1 MDKNNYAVSLIEVIL
16 VMAILLLLI
25 TGAYFAF
32 RGQIGKGNDAKR
44 KDDLEMVRV
53 AFEDYYNDNGCYP
66 SPDMVDDCGS
76 SDLSP
81 YLREIPCDPV
91 SGDPYKMIVD
101 DYGEDACP
109 TWFKVYSKM
118 ENTDDP
124 SIVKLGCQEGCQ
136 IDGQTYH
143 YGISSPNV
151 YAGQVPAFSYT
162 CNDGSEPTGTT
173 SASCACD
180 WKDSS
185 PCGPRCD
192 CFDGEKIECS
202 ESSCQGDREG
212 KVCFCCSVDECP

>member
-25 TGAYFAF
+25 AGAYFAF

-44 KDDLEMVRV
+44 KDDLEMMRV

-66 SPDMVDDCGS
+66 TPDMVDDCRS
-76 SDLSP
+76 AELSP
-81 YLREIPCDPV
+81 YLRKIPCDPV
-91 SGDPYKMIVD
+91 SGEPYKMIVD

-136 IDGQTYH
+136 IDGEVYH

-151 YAGQVPAFSYT
+151 YAGQVPASSYT
-162 CNDGSEPTGTT
+162 CLDGSAGKAISKDCDYEGLCHLCGCDQCERIHCPDGL
-173 SASCACD
+173 SNCYCCPDDSCYR
-180 WKDSS
+180 
-185 PCGPRCD
+185 CG
-192 CFDGEKIECS
+192 E
-202 ESSCQGDREG
+202 
-212 KVCFCCSVDECP
+212 